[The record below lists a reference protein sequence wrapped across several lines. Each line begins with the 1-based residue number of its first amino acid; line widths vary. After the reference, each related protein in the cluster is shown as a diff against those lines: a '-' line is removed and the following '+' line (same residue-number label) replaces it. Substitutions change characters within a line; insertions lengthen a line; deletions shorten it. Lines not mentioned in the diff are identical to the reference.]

1 MESKR
6 LICRESECN
15 DLCEIL
21 ANINTINKFI
31 ERLDVLEIGLVKTK
45 VHIQLSLGIG
55 DSIWKIGHEP
65 SCEFSTP
72 FPM

>member
-21 ANINTINKFI
+21 VNINTINKFI
-31 ERLDVLEIGLVKTK
+31 ERLDMLEIGLIKNK

-55 DSIWKIGHEP
+55 DSI
-65 SCEFSTP
+65 
-72 FPM
+72 